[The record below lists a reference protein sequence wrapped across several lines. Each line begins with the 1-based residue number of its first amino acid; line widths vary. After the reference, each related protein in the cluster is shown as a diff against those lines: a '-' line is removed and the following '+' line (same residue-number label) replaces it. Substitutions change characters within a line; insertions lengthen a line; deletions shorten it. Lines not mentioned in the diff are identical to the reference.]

1 MRSHRQSDTW
11 VERRGGPTPE
21 LELSHTP
28 LSRSSGT
35 CFVHFLKLKL
45 QLSFLRANSLFF
57 SHTVT
62 NFTCRLRDSSLEGTG
77 KTLKPRPSEDIF
89 THFSLDVARRTLRG
103 S

>member
-35 CFVHFLKLKL
+35 CFVHFLKLLKL
-45 QLSFLRANSLFF
+45 QLSFLRANSLF
-57 SHTVT
+57 SHTV
-62 NFTCRLRDSSLEGTG
+62 SLISLAVCE
-77 KTLKPRPSEDIF
+77 
-89 THFSLDVARRTLRG
+89 THR
-103 S
+103 